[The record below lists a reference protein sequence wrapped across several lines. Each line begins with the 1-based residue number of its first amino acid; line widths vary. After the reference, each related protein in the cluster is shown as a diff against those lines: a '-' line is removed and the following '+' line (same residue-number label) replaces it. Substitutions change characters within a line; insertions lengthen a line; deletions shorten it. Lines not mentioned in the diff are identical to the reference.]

1 MPARYRIY
9 QDEAFVYSEAYGDL
23 RGEELL
29 AHAKALAVDPAFSP
43 SYAQLADF
51 RAVVR
56 FGPSPA
62 EIRAH
67 AAANPFN
74 SHAKRVALV
83 VTPLAFGT
91 LRMYQLLTNTEDT
104 VGLVTAI
111 EAEAWAHVAREPSV
125 LSQLAQS
132 VWESTPI

>member
-23 RGEELL
+23 SGKELL
-29 AHAKALAVDPAFSP
+29 AHAHTLAADPAFSP
-43 SYAQLADF
+43 SYAQLTDF

-56 FGPSPA
+56 FGPSPS

-74 SHAKRVALV
+74 TDARRVALV
-83 VTPLAFGT
+83 VMPVAFGM
-91 LRMYQLLTNTEDT
+91 LRMRQSRASYS
-104 VGLVTAI
+104 
-111 EAEAWAHVAREPSV
+111 WAMV
-125 LSQLAQS
+125 LRSS
-132 VWESTPI
+132 S